1 MVQSSL
7 GTSALKLARR
17 PPSGKR
23 VAVIHGPA
31 LSKARFAFAQYRV
44 AVIHGLVV
52 GSWVS
57 FFAVVYCADPWT
69 VFDR

>member
-17 PPSGKR
+17 PPSWKR
-23 VAVIHGPA
+23 VAVIHGSP
-31 LSKARFAFAQYRV
+31 SGKARFAFAQYRI

-52 GSWVS
+52 GS
-57 FFAVVYCADPWT
+57 
-69 VFDR
+69 